1 MHALLT
7 KEEQEQLLRNGREQ
21 REAEK
26 LGESIDFRPVVK
38 LFTPDAQCTWLLSEL
53 YPADPDI
60 AFGLCDLGVG
70 FPELGDVS
78 LSELRALRGPC
89 GCSVERDLSFIA
101 RKTIAEYARDAYA
114 AGCITA

>member
-1 MHALLT
+1 MSNA
-7 KEEQEQLLRNGREQ
+7 KRRGWASRSNFAPSSSSSRQ
-21 REAEK
+21 
-26 LGESIDFRPVVK
+26 
-38 LFTPDAQCTWLLSEL
+38 TPSAQCTWLLSAL

-89 GCSVERDLSFIA
+89 GCPVERDLSFIA
-101 RKTIAEYARDAYA
+101 RKTVAEYAREAYA
-114 AGCITA
+114 AGRITA